1 MEYYISFRNVTSLQ
15 SLRDHGGVQK
25 YIEVIRWAAFTFPDM
40 DKRLN
45 SSADASRNTME
56 GNAGLPG
63 ALLEHQG
70 SKESRQR
77 RKIKAT
83 PSGFLS
89 TMLNVNEYLIEDS
102 LKTSVGQVQTRD
114 DQDSPVQGDNLQGWN
129 WRVAD
134 LCRILCSFLVPAGDV
149 LNLARGLQGG
159 QEGVG
164 TSVIYWELAT
174 KCIVNVLLG
183 VFRGADDMGHEN
195 KALQASR

>member
-1 MEYYISFRNVTSLQ
+1 M
-15 SLRDHGGVQK
+15 
-25 YIEVIRWAAFTFPDM
+25 
-40 DKRLN
+40 
-45 SSADASRNTME
+45 
-56 GNAGLPG
+56 
-63 ALLEHQG
+63 
-70 SKESRQR
+70 
-77 RKIKAT
+77 
-83 PSGFLS
+83 
-89 TMLNVNEYLIEDS
+89 
-102 LKTSVGQVQTRD
+102 KTSVGQVQTRD